1 MKRAGR
7 VPAAAKRRV
16 RGATARAPKPRL
28 KKTRIVEVRIFPNDP
43 ESTVGLVPA
52 TPLPRAPGE
61 PAFVIEGRRYAPAP
75 YEPGTLAFQYWQG
88 EVSLGRAIRVW
99 EDLFERDFAAWQN
112 GKPLRVKL
120 RAGTDLNAFYDRKS
134 LQFFHDVNRV
144 TKRTVYTA
152 ESLDIVT
159 HEAGHAILDVY
170 QPGYWSTI
178 DLETAAFHEAFGDC
192 TALLVTLF
200 DPAVRRAFLEETAG
214 AARKSNLV
222 SRLAEAL
229 GRAIHDNYGPGAI
242 GDPSRLRDAN
252 NSFRYAPPDTLRPG
266 VPDDELSGEP
276 HSFSRV
282 FTGAFYDML
291 VWLLAR
297 EAKRHPGEEGLERAR
312 RLAGRLLGR
321 AVETLPPGDARFR
334 AVALRMREIDQTE
347 EGGVASI
354 GLEEAFAFHG
364 MPLPSLAAR
373 TGSRRGGTRRSRP
386 KRAVAPS
393 TRALRALDPD
403 RPGGAAALRA
413 VLGVPAGARLVRTT
427 LPGRVGSGVR
437 EQFLHREWV
446 RVRRPS
452 LGRPDGVLV
461 RVLCGCTLTRGPSG
475 DVEGATVAPHPHP
488 TERDLARQLRCWI
501 AFDAIETGGERLRT
515 SRQHFRARK
524 PFRVTRDGVLERVY
538 FE

>member
-1 MKRAGR
+1 
-7 VPAAAKRRV
+7 
-16 RGATARAPKPRL
+16 
-28 KKTRIVEVRIFPNDP
+28 VEVRIYPNDP

-61 PAFVIEGRRYAPAP
+61 PAFVIEGKRYAPAP
-75 YEPGTLAFQYWQG
+75 YEPGSLAFQYWQG
-88 EVSLGRAIRVW
+88 EVVLGRAIRVW
-99 EDLFERDFAAWQN
+99 EDLFERDFGAWQN
-112 GKPLRVKL
+112 RKPLRVKL
-120 RAGTDLNAFYDRKS
+120 RAGKDLNAFYDRKS
-134 LQFFHDVNRV
+134 LQFFYDVNRV

-170 QPGYWSTI
+170 QPGYWSSI

-192 TALLVTLF
+192 TALLVTLTES
-200 DPAVRRAFLEETAG
+200 AVRRAFLEETKG
-214 AARKSNLV
+214 TSRKSNLV

-252 NSFRYAPPDTLRPG
+252 NSFRYAPPDTLLPN
-266 VPDDELSGEP
+266 VPDEELSGEP

-297 EAKRHPGEEGLERAR
+297 EAKRDPGEEGLERAR

-321 AVETLPPGDARFR
+321 AVETLPPGDARFL

-364 MPLPSLAAR
+364 MRLPALAAKAR
-373 TGSRRGGTRRSRP
+373 GKRR
-386 KRAVAPS
+386 AAPS
-393 TRALRALDPD
+393 TRALRSLDPD
-403 RPGGAAALRA
+403 RPGGDAALRA
-413 VLGVPAGARLVRTT
+413 VLGVDRRARLERTT
-427 LPGRVGSGVR
+427 LPGRAGSGVR
-437 EQFLHREWV
+437 EQFIHREWV

-452 LGRPDGVLV
+452 LGRKDGVLV
-461 RVLCGCTLTRGPSG
+461 RVVCGCTLTRGASG
-475 DVEGATVAPHPHP
+475 DVDGATVAPHPHP
-488 TERDLARQLRCWI
+488 TEQDLARQIRCWI
-501 AFDAIETGGERLRT
+501 AFDAIDTGRAELRT
-515 SRQHFRARK
+515 SRQHFRERK
-524 PFRVTRDGVLERVY
+524 PFRVSRDGMLERVY

>member
-1 MKRAGR
+1 VTRRA
-7 VPAAAKRRV
+7 
-16 RGATARAPKPRL
+16 RGATVAKGRTRRAG
-28 KKTRIVEVRIFPNDP
+28 KTKTGEVRIYPNDP
-43 ESTVGLVPA
+43 ESTVGVVPA
-52 TPLPRAPGE
+52 TPLPRSPGD

-88 EVSLGRAIRVW
+88 EVALGRAIRVW
-99 EDLFERDFAAWQN
+99 EDLFERDFGAWQN
-112 GKPLRVKL
+112 RKPLRVKL
-120 RAGTDLNAFYDRKS
+120 RAGKDLNAFYDRKS
-134 LQFFHDVNRV
+134 LQFFFDQNLV

-192 TALLVTLF
+192 TALLVTLT
-200 DPAVRRAFLEETAG
+200 DPAVCRAFLDETKG

-229 GRAIHDNYGPGAI
+229 GRAIHDNYGTGAVS
-242 GDPSRLRDAN
+242 DPSRLRDAN
-252 NSFRYAPPDTLRPG
+252 NTFRHAPPDTLLPN
-266 VPDDELSGEP
+266 VPDEELSGEP

-282 FTGAFYDML
+282 FTGAFYDL
-291 VWLLAR
+291 LIWLLAR
-297 EAKRHPGEEGLERAR
+297 EAKQERGVEGLERAR
-312 RLAGRLLGR
+312 KLAGRLLAR
-321 AVETLPPGDARFR
+321 AVETLPPGDARFG

-373 TGSRRGGTRRSRP
+373 RRGGRRPGRRTGTRP
-386 KRAVAPS
+386 AVPS
-393 TRALRALDPD
+393 THALRALDPD

-413 VLGVPAGARLVRTT
+413 VLGVHGRARLERTT
-427 LPGRVGSGVR
+427 LPGRIGRGER
-437 EQFLHREWV
+437 EQFIHRDWV
-446 RVRRPS
+446 RVPSPS
-452 LGRPDGVLV
+452 LGRRGGVWV
-461 RVLCGCTLTRGPSG
+461 RVICGCTLTRAPSG
-475 DVEGATVAPHPHP
+475 DVDGATVMPHPHP
-488 TERDLARQLRCWI
+488 TPRDLARQLRCWI
-501 AFDAIETGGERLRT
+501 AFDAIDTGREPLRT
-515 SRQHFRARK
+515 SRQHFRERK
-524 PFRVTRDGVLERVY
+524 PFRVTKDGVLERVY

>member
-1 MKRAGR
+1 MT
-7 VPAAAKRRV
+7 RR
-16 RGATARAPKPRL
+16 PPIPR
-28 KKTRIVEVRIFPNDP
+28 KKTKSAEVRIYPNDP

-52 TPLPRAPGE
+52 TPLSRAPGE

-88 EVSLGRAIRVW
+88 EVALGRAIRVW
-99 EDLFERDFAAWQN
+99 EDLFERDFGAWHN

-120 RAGTDLNAFYDRKS
+120 RAGKDLNAFYDRKS
-134 LQFFHDVNRV
+134 LQFFHDVDLV

-152 ESLDIVT
+152 ESLDIVA

-192 TALLVTLF
+192 TALLVTLT
-200 DPAVRRAFLEETAG
+200 DPAVCRAFLKETEG
-214 AARKSNLV
+214 AARRSNLV

-229 GRAIHDNYGPGAI
+229 GRAIHDNYGAGSVA
-242 GDPSRLRDAN
+242 DPSRLRDAN
-252 NSFRYAPPDTLRPG
+252 NSFRYAPPDTLMPN
-266 VPDDELSGEP
+266 VPDDQLSGEP

-282 FTGAFYDML
+282 FTGAFYDTL
-291 VWLLAR
+291 IWLLAR
-297 EAKRHPGEEGLERAR
+297 EARKERGVEGLERAR

-321 AVETLPPGDARFR
+321 AVETLPPGDARFA

-364 MPLPSLAAR
+364 MRLPALEARLARRGSGRA
-373 TGSRRGGTRRSRP
+373 SRRARETRR
-386 KRAVAPS
+386 VAPS

-413 VLGVPAGARLVRTT
+413 VLGVHRRARLERTT
-427 LPGRVGSGVR
+427 LPGRVGRGER
-437 EQFLHREWV
+437 EQFIHRDWV
-446 RVRRPS
+446 KVTRPS
-452 LGRPDGVLV
+452 LGRRGGVWV
-461 RVLCGCTLTRGPSG
+461 RVICGCTLTRGPSG
-475 DVEGATVAPHPHP
+475 DVDGATVRPHPHP

-501 AFDAIETGGERLRT
+501 AFDAIETGRATLRT
-515 SRQHFRARK
+515 SRQHFRERK
-524 PFRVTRDGVLERVY
+524 PFRVTKDGVLERVY